1 MRQLLTRAIGIA
13 AAGLASFSAL
23 SAEPVK
29 VGLCYDLTKIYVA
42 AVPQVAQ
49 AAKDYA
55 DLLNQRGGLEGH
67 PIEVI
72 VQDHGNEPQRGID
85 CYERL
90 KREGVMVF
98 DTFSTPVSRAV
109 LPRIMQDGN
118 ILVQPLVG
126 RGDAVDGEIFKNVFP
141 LAPTY
146 WGQAANIV
154 SYFKKQAKGELQGK
168 KIAFLYLDTP
178 FGREPIPV
186 FEALKRLERF
196 DFQTF
201 PFPVP
206 GNDQSAAFA
215 QIRRF
220 QPDWV
225 VLWSFSPLNPITFRE
240 MQRNGLPIERLVTV
254 NWINEVDINNFGA
267 AAAKGLKRSAV
278 VSGGAEHPLVQDIV
292 RELYGKGKGN
302 GDRKLVADSYYNTG
316 LAVYSSVFEGV
327 RLAIKTQGWPL
338 TPEKIRQGM
347 YGIKN
352 FDAKGF
358 MAPITVTPKDHGGG
372 GKTRIDMWDG
382 TKWVAQTDWFA
393 DYTGLVNTL
402 VKANSAD
409 FAKANAK

>member
-1 MRQLLTRAIGIA
+1 MRHLMTRAFAVA
-13 AAGLASFSAL
+13 ATALTSFGAQ
-23 SAEPVK
+23 AADPVK
-29 VGLCYDLTKIYVA
+29 FGLCYDITKIYVA
-42 AVPQVAQ
+42 AVPQLAQ
-49 AAKDYA
+49 AVKDYA
-55 DLLNQRGGLEGH
+55 DLLNKSGGLEGH
-67 PIEVI
+67 PIEVT

-98 DTFSTPVSRAV
+98 DFFSTPVSRAV

-126 RGDAVDGEIFKNVFP
+126 RGDAVDGEVFKNVFP

-146 WGQAANIV
+146 WGQAANII
-154 SYFKKQAKGELQGK
+154 SYFKKQAGGKLEGK
-168 KIAFLYLDTP
+168 KVAFLYLDTP
-178 FGREPIPV
+178 FGREPVPV
-186 FEALKRLERF
+186 FEALKRIERF

-206 GNDQSAAFA
+206 GNDQSAAFT

-225 VLWSFSPLNPITFRE
+225 VLPLNPITFRE
-240 MQRNGLPIERLVTV
+240 MQRNGIPIDRLVTV

-278 VSGGAEHPLVQDIV
+278 VSGGAEHPLVRDIV
-292 RELYGKGKGN
+292 RELYDKGRGN

-338 TPEKIRQGM
+338 TPEKIRKGM
-347 YGIKN
+347 YQIKN

-358 MAPITVTPKDHGGG
+358 MPPITITPKDHGGG

-382 TKWVAQTDWFA
+382 TKWVPQTDWFA
-393 DYTGLVNTL
+393 DYTGLVDTL

-409 FAKANAK
+409 FAKANK